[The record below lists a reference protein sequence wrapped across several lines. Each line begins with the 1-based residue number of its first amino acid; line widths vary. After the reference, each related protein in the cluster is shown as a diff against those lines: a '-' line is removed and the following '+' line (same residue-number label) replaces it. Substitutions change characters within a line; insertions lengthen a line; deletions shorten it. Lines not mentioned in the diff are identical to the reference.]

1 MLEEKS
7 YERSYVRNS
16 HEWTDD
22 QRCVSTAMP
31 RRPSLSCKGMLAVI
45 VAIAGMTAFA
55 DTPTI
60 TAVTAQQRYPWNG
73 KVDISYTVTGDIME
87 EAKQQAVLTSL
98 KVSAIDMVA
107 NTTNAATQ
115 LSGDVSLEEGTH
127 AIVWDMDAEGFH
139 LPFKSSNMVFNVS
152 CEITPAMYCV
162 IDLSGG
168 ANATSYPI
176 IYMAEPPNGGF
187 NVDEYKT
194 TKLVLRRI
202 EAGTFIMG
210 EDQTDESHRVT
221 LTKPFFCG
229 LFEMTQKQYEL
240 VTGEKPCSSTSCGT
254 GNTYPVYYVSYN
266 KIRGSSDGAK
276 WPLSSAVDASSF
288 IGKLRARTGLDFD
301 LPTEAQWEY
310 SCRAGTTTTFSYGD
324 SADGTYMWYEGN
336 SGSKTHPVGAK
347 KPNSWGLY
355 DMHGNVLEWCLDWY
369 AYSQEYVTNPQGPS
383 SGTERVIRSGSY
395 YFSLGACT
403 SSYRN
408 MGQPSHSS
416 FSAVSNGQNGFGF
429 RLVRT
434 MSDARNEEDFGM
446 ICYGKSGVLAIDI
459 MSSTKT
465 TAQTERVCYSTMW
478 VNGTGADTVAVV
490 EVNGETLSS
499 TIGSGYVDWTPMSN
513 GIYVLTHKV
522 MSGGEQIGD
531 TLTATFIAEGLNPE
545 APVISPE
552 NRTTFEGSLS
562 VSMSCPTEGATIH
575 FTTNGTEP
583 TAESPV
589 YKRFKIYGKT
599 TVKAVAEKDGMLS
612 EVVTAEYALGQCAD
626 PVFSLA
632 DGAEFEHSNQ
642 EVSIAWNND
651 GVLRYTLDGS
661 EPTVESPIYEGPF
674 SFSESVVVKAKVF
687 SDDFFDSSVVT
698 ASLTRVWVNVA
709 TPVVDAAASFT
720 GSKTKVS
727 ISCATEGAV
736 VRYTLDGSEPNSH
749 STKYTGPFYVTDSC
763 TVKVYAVMPDY
774 LNSEVATFAIEKVW
788 AIGDTMGKPDHGF
801 TTGGD
806 GDAGWTRVT
815 DAMAPNGEAMKSGAI
830 GNSSAYGSFA
840 RTVLSTTVMGPGTVS
855 FSWKAFCEDDAPEY
869 QWDHGEFAVDGV
881 VKAYISGETD
891 WTNVS
896 VAVTG
901 PGEHTLTWT
910 YLKDDVE
917 SEGEDCIWVG
927 GFGWESAEPYTHTTE
942 VPVPYAWLTA
952 HDPDV
957 VDEYEAYE
965 ASAKKTAANGR
976 KVWECYVVG
985 LDPQTMDEFKIS
997 AFPMKADGTPDL
1009 ENIAVDPPQ
1018 SQWNVP
1024 GARAVVKGAATLGGE
1039 WKAVEGATAAEKAA
1053 MRFFKVVVE
1062 VQ

>member
-1 MLEEKS
+1 M
-7 YERSYVRNS
+7 
-16 HEWTDD
+16 
-22 QRCVSTAMP
+22 
-31 RRPSLSCKGMLAVI
+31 RRMVWALCALFSFAV
-45 VAIAGMTAFA
+45 VAA
-55 DTPTI
+55 TPTI
-60 TAVTAQQRYPWNG
+60 TGVTAQQRYPWNG
-73 KVDISYTVTGDIME
+73 KVDISYTVTGDIAE
-87 EAKQQAVLTSL
+87 EAKQRAVLTSL

-127 AIVWDMDAEGFH
+127 AIVWDIDAEGFP
-139 LPFKSSNMVFNVS
+139 LLKSSNMVFNVS

-176 IYMAEPPNGGF
+176 TYMAEPPNGGF

-210 EDQTDESHRVT
+210 ADQADESHRVT

-229 LFEMTQKQYEL
+229 LFEMTQRQYEL
-240 VTGEKPCSSTSCGT
+240 VMGENPCSSTSYGK
-254 GNTYPVYYVSYN
+254 GNTYPVHYVSYN
-266 KIRGSSDGAK
+266 MMRGSSDGAL
-276 WPLSSAVDASSF
+276 WPLSSNVDPSSF
-288 IGKLRARTGLDFD
+288 MGKLRTRTVLDFD

-310 SCRAGTTTTFSYGD
+310 ACRAGTTTTYSYGD
-324 SADGTYMWYEGN
+324 SADGAYMWYLNN

-355 DMHGNVLEWCLDWY
+355 DMHGNVWERCLDWNAGY
-369 AYSQEYVTNPQGPS
+369 IYGIDPKGSS
-383 SGTERVIRSGSY
+383 SGTQRVSRGGCWYDDASICRSYDRGVNS
-395 YFSLGACT
+395 
-403 SSYRN
+403 
-408 MGQPSHSS
+408 PSNAKPH
-416 FSAVSNGQNGFGF
+416 NGF
-429 RLVRT
+429 RLFRT
-434 MSDARNEEDFGM
+434 LSDTESENA
-446 ICYGKSGVLAIDI
+446 GVLCSGESKIENIDLE
-459 MSSTKT
+459 SSTRV
-465 TAQTERVCYSTMW
+465 ASQTERIYYSSGW
-478 VNGTGADTVAVV
+478 VNGTDANAVAVV
-490 EVNGETLSS
+490 EVNGENLNSAM
-499 TIGSGYVDWTPMSN
+499 GSGCVTWTPTHK
-513 GIYVLTHKV
+513 GTYVLTHKV
-522 MSGGEQIGD
+522 MSGGEQIGE
-531 TLTATFIAEGLNPE
+531 TLTAMFFVEPAD
-545 APVISPE
+545 PVISPA
-552 NRTTFEGSLS
+552 NGTTFDGSLS
-562 VSMSCPTEGATIH
+562 VSMSCPTDGATIH
-575 FTTNGTEP
+575 YTTDGSDP
-583 TAESPV
+583 TVKSPV

-599 TVKAVAEKDGMLS
+599 TVKAVAVKNGLLS

-661 EPTVESPIYEGPF
+661 DPTAESPIYEGPF

-687 SDDFFDSSVVT
+687 SDDFFDSSVVM

-709 TPVVDAAASFT
+709 TPVVDAAAAFT

-736 VRYTLDGSEPNSH
+736 VRYTLNGNEPNSH

-763 TVKVYAVMPDY
+763 TVKAYAVMPDY
-774 LNSEVATFAIEKVW
+774 LDSEVATFAIEKVW

-801 TTGGD
+801 TTSGD
-806 GDAGWTRVT
+806 GAAGWTRVT
-815 DAMAPNGEAMKSGAI
+815 DTTAPNGEAMKSGAI
-830 GNSSAYGSFA
+830 GNSSAFVSFA
-840 RTVLSTTVMGPGTVS
+840 RTVLSTTVMGPGTVN
-855 FSWKAFCEDDAPEY
+855 FSWKASCEDDAPDY

-881 VKAYISGETD
+881 VKAYISGEMD

-896 VAVTG
+896 VVVMG
-901 PGEHTLTWT
+901 PGEYTLTWT

-942 VPVPYAWLTA
+942 VPVPYAWLRTYYPTVA
-952 HDPDV
+952 
-957 VDEYEAYE
+957 DEYEAYE
-965 ASAKKTAANGR
+965 AAAKATAANGR
-976 KVWECYVVG
+976 KVWECYAVG
-985 LDPQTMDEFKIS
+985 LDPQKMDEFKIS
-997 AFPMKADGTPDL
+997 EFPMKADGTPDL
-1009 ENIAVDPPQ
+1009 ENIAVDPPK

-1024 GARAVVKGAATLGGE
+1024 GARAVVYGAATLEAE
-1039 WKAVEGATAAEKAA
+1039 WKAVEEATAEEKVA

>member
-1 MLEEKS
+1 MNRLFK
-7 YERSYVRNS
+7 RNCFIAFAACAFFAVRGATMCS
-16 HEWTDD
+16 GTSASVKLDLATGTRAAVTSETI
-22 QRCVSTAMP
+22 RYSTAWVDGAT
-31 RRPSLSCKGMLAVI
+31 SGA
-45 VAIAGMTAFA
+45 
-55 DTPTI
+55 
-60 TAVTAQQRYPWNG
+60 TAV
-73 KVDISYTVTGDIME
+73 
-87 EAKQQAVLTSL
+87 
-98 KVSAIDMVA
+98 VS
-107 NTTNAATQ
+107 
-115 LSGDVSLEEGTH
+115 
-127 AIVWDMDAEGFH
+127 
-139 LPFKSSNMVFNVS
+139 
-152 CEITPAMYCV
+152 
-162 IDLSGG
+162 
-168 ANATSYPI
+168 
-176 IYMAEPPNGGF
+176 
-187 NVDEYKT
+187 
-194 TKLVLRRI
+194 
-202 EAGTFIMG
+202 
-210 EDQTDESHRVT
+210 
-221 LTKPFFCG
+221 
-229 LFEMTQKQYEL
+229 
-240 VTGEKPCSSTSCGT
+240 
-254 GNTYPVYYVSYN
+254 
-266 KIRGSSDGAK
+266 
-276 WPLSSAVDASSF
+276 
-288 IGKLRARTGLDFD
+288 
-301 LPTEAQWEY
+301 
-310 SCRAGTTTTFSYGD
+310 
-324 SADGTYMWYEGN
+324 
-336 SGSKTHPVGAK
+336 
-347 KPNSWGLY
+347 
-355 DMHGNVLEWCLDWY
+355 
-369 AYSQEYVTNPQGPS
+369 
-383 SGTERVIRSGSY
+383 
-395 YFSLGACT
+395 
-403 SSYRN
+403 
-408 MGQPSHSS
+408 
-416 FSAVSNGQNGFGF
+416 
-429 RLVRT
+429 
-434 MSDARNEEDFGM
+434 
-446 ICYGKSGVLAIDI
+446 
-459 MSSTKT
+459 
-465 TAQTERVCYSTMW
+465 
-478 VNGTGADTVAVV
+478 
-490 EVNGETLSS
+490 VNGETLKS
-499 TIGSGYVDWTPMSN
+499 TTGSGTVIWTPTRN
-513 GIYVLTHKV
+513 GTYTLTHKV
-522 MSGGEQIGD
+522 MSSDEQVGE
-531 TLTATFIAEGLNPE
+531 TLTATFLVEGLNPE
-545 APVISPE
+545 EPVISPVGG
-552 NRTTFEGSLS
+552 TVFEGSLS
-562 VSMSCPTEGATIH
+562 VSMTCPAEGATIH

-632 DGAEFEHSNQ
+632 DGSEFEHSNQ

-661 EPTVESPIYEGPF
+661 EPTAESPIYEGPF

-727 ISCATEGAV
+727 ISCAKEGAV
-736 VRYTLDGSEPNSH
+736 VRYTLNGNEPNSH

-763 TVKVYAVMPDY
+763 TVKAYAVMPDY

-788 AIGDTMGKPDHGF
+788 VIGDTMGKPDHGF

-806 GDAGWTRVT
+806 GDTGWTRVT
-815 DAMAPNGEAMKSGAI
+815 DAMAPNGEAMKSGTI
-830 GNSSAYGSFA
+830 GNSSAFGSFA

-855 FSWKAFCEDDAPEY
+855 FSWKASCEDDAPDY

-881 VKAYISGETD
+881 VKADISGEMG

-896 VAVTG
+896 VMVMG

-985 LDPQTMDEFKIS
+985 LDPQKMDEFKIS

-1009 ENIAVDPPQ
+1009 ENIAVDPPK

-1024 GARAVVKGAATLGGE
+1024 GARAVVKGAATLDGE